1 MFVVGEN
8 LKALVEQHAVVDNPH
23 SFDHSSLSLRL
34 ARQVKV
40 LEPPADN
47 DRSIVYGD
55 DIPESWIKNKEIP
68 DHGYLLK
75 PYDCVLAC
83 SIERINIPLGYLGF
97 VQTKGSLARLFVTVH
112 CCDAQIDPGF
122 KGNVTF
128 EIVNL
133 GPLRVKL
140 RVEQEVAQLFI
151 AKTTTKAVV
160 PYTGRY
166 QDADGPTQF
175 RKKL

>member
-8 LKALVEQHAVVDNPH
+8 LKSLVEQYGIVDNLR
-23 SFDHSSLSLRL
+23 SFDQSSLVLRL

-40 LEPPADN
+40 IELPADN

-55 DIPESWIKNKEIP
+55 DIPDSWMKDKEIP
-68 DHGYLLK
+68 DQGYLLK
-75 PYDCVLAC
+75 PHECVLAC
-83 SIERINIPLGYLGF
+83 SVEKVSIPLGYLGF

-140 RVEQEVAQLFI
+140 RVDQEIAQLFI
-151 AKTTTKAVV
+151 AKTTTKDVM
-160 PYTGRY
+160 PYQGRY